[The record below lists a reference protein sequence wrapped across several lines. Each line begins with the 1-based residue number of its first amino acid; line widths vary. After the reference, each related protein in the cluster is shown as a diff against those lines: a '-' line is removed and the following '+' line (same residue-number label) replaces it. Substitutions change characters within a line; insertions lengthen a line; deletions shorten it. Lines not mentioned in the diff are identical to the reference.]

1 MDFVAQDPVRD
12 RINQNDD
19 AGFTI
24 EAETWFNTHVRTP
37 FEALGHTVNWVQGDK
52 FSFTNWQG
60 TYVVDFVR
68 GADGPDPAFW
78 WGADPA

>member
-1 MDFVAQDPVRD
+1 MPL
-12 RINQNDD
+12 
-19 AGFTI
+19 TKS